1 MALRFGEPFGKLGKG
16 IALANCAALL
26 VCVHDT
32 TFTLGKLHA
41 FAIAPTTKRG
51 KRKLFATR
59 RFAAFPARQSASPR
73 LTALALAT
81 EAT

>member
-1 MALRFGEPFGKLGKG
+1 MALRFGEPFRELGER
-16 IALANCAALL
+16 IAIPNCAALL

-32 TFTLGKLHA
+32 TFTLGKIHA
-41 FAIAPTTKRG
+41 FALAPATTRG
-51 KRKLFATR
+51 KRKLFATS
-59 RFAAFPARQSASPR
+59 RFAAFPARQSASRR